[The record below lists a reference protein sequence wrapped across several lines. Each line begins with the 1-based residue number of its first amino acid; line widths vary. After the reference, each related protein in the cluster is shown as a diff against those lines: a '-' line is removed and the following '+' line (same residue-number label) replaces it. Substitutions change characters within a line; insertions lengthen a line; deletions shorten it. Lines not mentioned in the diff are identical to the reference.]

1 MKRVYWMIPSLVLAF
16 SMLITPVIHQV
27 SAAEITEQDTS
38 VQEGI
43 DKVVAEID
51 TLQKAIQGNGELIKV
66 NEAGKKIDEAWD
78 LIEEQVEEK
87 NPEAYKNIEESL
99 YPLIGEAQKPSPDM
113 KKIQK
118 LIPET
123 TEKLKDY
130 QASLQQ

>member
-1 MKRVYWMIPSLVLAF
+1 MKRFYWMITSLVLAF
-16 SMLITPVIHQV
+16 SMLITPVIQQV
-27 SAAEITEQDTS
+27 SAEQNTESDTS

-43 DKVVAEID
+43 DKVIAEID
-51 TLQKAIQGNGELIKV
+51 MLQEAIQGNGELIKV

-99 YPLIGEAQKPSPDM
+99 YPLIGEAQRPSPDM

-123 TEKLKDY
+123 TEKLKEY
-130 QASLQQ
+130 QKTLQ